1 MAAASFRCEV
11 LLGNPVPPSWERV
24 AALIGTHFAARGVT
38 AEVRPAPGGDAV
50 LLLDGTAVE
59 AHFIARPSPDR
70 RAAAPH
76 RAFVVLWWHAG
87 AEDAAARAS
96 AARALTMVAAA
107 LSLRSDCA
115 GLLWQD
121 APALHPTGRLRRA
134 GRALAEGRDPIGL
147 WIATAP
153 AGPGEGRRTAGLADF
168 FGEELVFAAPDAP
181 PDLAEQAL
189 AGLLR
194 HLFESGDRPQD
205 LAAFRIAEIG
215 DFALADATEAGPEAP
230 CRRVRLIARA
240 GERAGERAVRGGA
253 RPRRAP
259 MAEGAGGR
267 TAAVLFLAAA
277 PPAAEA
283 EEAIRRHLRRAGEQA
298 ELRERAGE
306 RLLVDWG
313 SLRTMGHRQT
323 MVSLA
328 WTLPEALGTFAR
340 EENPGTAGAQPEL
353 LAGSAAVLVAE
364 AEGIAP
370 APPSVPAAL
379 LVAEVAAALL
389 GLPGARGI
397 LWVPSA
403 RLMTAEAALP
413 LLRRAKAELPLPLW
427 VAELALDP
435 GPGERA
441 FVTRG
446 LADLGEREVLL
457 TGMAPEDARA
467 AVLFHSLVRAVFERR
482 LVRRGETHRNSL
494 DGADYRVSEDE
505 IAGFGPV
512 LAARPSA
519 APAAPPGLLGRLRG
533 LGRRSP

>member
-11 LLGNPVPPSWERV
+11 LLANPVPPSWERV
-24 AALIGTHFAARGVT
+24 AALIGTHFAARGV
-38 AEVRPAPGGDAV
+38 AVELRPGPGGDAA

-59 AHFIARPSPDR
+59 AHYIARPSPDR
-70 RAAAPH
+70 RATAAH
-76 RAFVVLWWHAG
+76 AAFIVLWWYAG
-87 AEDAAARAS
+87 ADDAAARQA

-121 APALHPTGRLRRA
+121 APALHPTGRLRKA

-147 WIATAP
+147 WIAT
-153 AGPGEGRRTAGLADF
+153 GPGGRGEGRRTEGLADF
-168 FGEELVFAAPDAP
+168 FGEELVIAEPDAP
-181 PDLAEQAL
+181 PELAEQAL

-194 HLFESGDRPQD
+194 YLFESGDRPQD

-215 DFALADATEAGPEAP
+215 DFTLAPATEAGPDAP

-240 GERAGERAVRGGA
+240 GERAGERISRGA
-253 RPRRAP
+253 TAPRRPP

-267 TAAVLFLAAA
+267 TAAVLFLASA

-283 EEAIRRHLRRAGEQA
+283 QEAIRRHLRRSGERA

-328 WTLPEALGTFAR
+328 WTLPEPLGAFAR
-340 EENPGTAGAQPEL
+340 EENPGLAAALPAL
-353 LAGSAAVLVAE
+353 LAGSAPVLVAE

-370 APPSVPAAL
+370 APPGVPAAL

-427 VAELALDP
+427 VAELALEP
-435 GPGERA
+435 APGERV

-446 LADLGEREVLL
+446 LAELGEREVLL
-457 TGMAPEDARA
+457 TGMAPDDARGA
-467 AVLFHSLVRAVFERR
+467 GLFHSLVRAVFERR

-494 DGADYRVSEDE
+494 DGTEYTVTEDE
-505 IAGFGPV
+505 IVGFGPV
-512 LAARPSA
+512 LAARPCA

-533 LGRRSP
+533 IGRRTP